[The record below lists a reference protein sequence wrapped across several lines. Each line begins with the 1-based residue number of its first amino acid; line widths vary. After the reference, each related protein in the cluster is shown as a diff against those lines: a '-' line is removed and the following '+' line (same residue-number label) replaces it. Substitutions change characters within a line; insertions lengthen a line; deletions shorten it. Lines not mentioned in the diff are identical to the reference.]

1 MVNQD
6 FTQMNKLGM
15 PIEAV
20 SPIGSFSSISKTRI
34 MNPEQNYL
42 TAGRTASS
50 QAVKGFNFT
59 KFMGGG
65 DGTNNITF
73 GALTTG
79 IQTGKGIG
87 MLNHIG
93 ATHKDVVMEDGSIEQ
108 VPIERAKNL
117 HLIS

>member
-6 FTQMNKLGM
+6 YAQMNKPGM
-15 PIEAV
+15 PIDAV
-20 SPIGSFSSISKTRI
+20 SPIGSYSSTSKIPI
-34 MNPEQNYL
+34 MDPQNNYQ

-65 DGTNNITF
+65 DGTNDITF

-87 MLNHIG
+87 MLNQIG

-108 VPIERAKNL
+108 VPIERAKHL